1 MSKRFNFGGIFGSKR
16 VTGGFSTGGYL
27 GQKDPGIYS
36 LRALAG
42 LHKRWSKPAVDAFDF
57 YLTSAGAAQ
66 TTTLQTG
73 PTTAQITSQSV
84 SGGTLGG
91 SNGYQEWTAPATG
104 DYRFTLEG
112 ARGGVSIATTAS
124 RAAIT
129 GWNHFSPVSNPSQK
143 RCARGAKVTGVY
155 SLNAGDVI
163 TIVVGQHGADDP
175 GNGQNPSG
183 GGGTFVALGTRAQVQ
198 QSSDTLLFA
207 AGGAGGY
214 SGDGGSDNY
223 TTGEGQS
230 TTTNSGSNSGGN
242 GTAGNGAVQTTTS
255 NNSSGGGGYNTNSG
269 SGTASNFTDSEL
281 TGFVAYGFRRGAHGG
296 EHTAGTNDQGGFG
309 GGGAGSAQTGTDD
322 DKGGG
327 GGYSGGAYA
336 FDAFSFGG
344 GGGSYAI
351 GTATSTT
358 LTRGGAQYNNGATG
372 VSEGNGSVYIEFGFQ
387 EKINGAESSWSTFW
401 K

>member
-1 MSKRFNFGGIFGSKR
+1 MSKRFNFGGILGSKR

-42 LHKRWSKPAVDAFDF
+42 LHKRWAAPAIDAFDF
-57 YLTSAGAAQ
+57 YLTSAGAAT

-84 SGGTLGG
+84 PAGTLGG
-91 SNGYQEWTAPATG
+91 SNGYQEWTVPAAG
-104 DYRFTLEG
+104 NYRFTLEG
-112 ARGGVSIATTAS
+112 ARGGVSIATSAS
-124 RAAIT
+124 RAAIS
-129 GWNHFSPVSNPSQK
+129 GWNHFSPASNPSQK
-143 RCARGAKVTGVY
+143 RCARGAKVQGVV

-163 TIVVGQHGADDP
+163 TVLVGQQGADDP

-183 GGGTFVALGTRAQVQ
+183 GGGTFVSLGTKAQVEAG
-198 QSSDTLLFA
+198 SDNLLFA

-214 SGDGGSDNY
+214 AGDGGSDNY
-223 TTGEGQS
+223 TAGEGQS
-230 TTTNSGSNSGGN
+230 TNTNSNGNSGAN
-242 GTAGNGAVQTTTS
+242 GSVGNGAAQATS
-255 NNSSGGGGYNTNSG
+255 DGNSGGGGGYLTNSSNG
-269 SGTASNFTDSEL
+269 STINFTDIEL
-281 TGFVAYGFRRGAHGG
+281 TGRIAYGFRRGGHGA
-296 EHTAGTNDQGGFG
+296 EHTSGSNDQGGFG
-309 GGGAGSAQTGTDD
+309 GGGAGSSQTGLDD

-344 GGGSYAI
+344 GGGSYANPA
-351 GTATSTT
+351 ATSTT

-372 VSEGNGSVYIEFGFQ
+372 VSEGNGSVYIEFGF
-387 EKINGAESSWSTFW
+387 
-401 K
+401 